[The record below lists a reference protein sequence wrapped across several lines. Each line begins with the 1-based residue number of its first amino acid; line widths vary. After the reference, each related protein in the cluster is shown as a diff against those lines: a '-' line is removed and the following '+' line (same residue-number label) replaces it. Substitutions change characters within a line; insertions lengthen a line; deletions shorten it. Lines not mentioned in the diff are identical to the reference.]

1 MPWNN
6 QSGDKDTG
14 PDKPRGPWGRGPGDS
29 GGSRPDLEAF
39 LRRGQDSLR
48 RFLPSGR
55 FTAGS
60 LAVIALAIFVL
71 WTASGIYF
79 VRPDEVGVVLRFGA
93 VSAISDSGMRYHLP
107 WPIEIA
113 YTPKVK
119 NENKISI
126 GYQTAES
133 GEETSQLSDVV
144 EESHMLTGDENIVDV
159 NFTVYWKIKDAPAF
173 LFNVP
178 APQESTI
185 KAVAESAMR
194 EVVGENQIERIQTS
208 DREPIQIR
216 VRELMQKTL
225 DSYGMGVFVT
235 RVQMQKA
242 DPPGEVISAYRDVQ
256 AARADQERKRNE
268 AEAYA
273 NTIIPQARGAAAH
286 IVQDAEAYRQQVIA
300 EASGQAK
307 RFLSIYTEYR
317 KAPEVTR
324 KRIYLESMSEMLAPA
339 NKVIVG
345 DGVKGAI
352 PYFQLPT
359 PQKTQAQSSGP
370 IVRSAPSTQVLTNG
384 GDQGSSQ

>member
-1 MPWNN
+1 MPWTNN
-6 QSGDKDTG
+6 SGDNDTG
-14 PDKPRGPWGRGPGDS
+14 SQKPRGPWGHGPDDKGS
-29 GGSRPDLEAF
+29 GGPDLEDF
-39 LRRGQDSLR
+39 LRRGQDRLR
-48 RFLPSGR
+48 GFLPSGR
-55 FTAGS
+55 FTAGT
-60 LAVIALAIFVL
+60 LGVIAAAIFAL
-71 WTASGIYF
+71 WIASGIYF

-107 WPIEIA
+107 WPIEVA

-126 GYQTAES
+126 GYLQPES
-133 GEETSQLSDVV
+133 GEEGSQLSDVV

-178 APQESTI
+178 NPQDATI

-225 DSYGMGVFVT
+225 DSYRMGVFVT

-242 DPPGEVISAYRDVQ
+242 DPPGEVIAAYRDVQ

-273 NTIIPQARGAAAH
+273 NTIIPQARGEAAH

-300 EASGQAK
+300 EAGGQSK
-307 RFLSIYTEYR
+307 RFLSVYAEYR
-317 KAPEVTR
+317 KAPDVTR
-324 KRIYLESMSEMLAPA
+324 KRIYLETMSQMLAPM

-352 PYFQLPT
+352 PYFQLPS
-359 PQKTQAQSSGP
+359 PQKPAPPPQANSA
-370 IVRSAPSTQVLTNG
+370 IRSAPVLTNG
-384 GDQGSSQ
+384 DDQGVGQ

>member
-14 PDKPRGPWGRGPGDS
+14 SQKPRGPWGHGPDDKD
-29 GGSRPDLEAF
+29 GSRPDLEEF
-39 LRRGQDSLR
+39 LRRGQDRLR
-48 RFLPSGR
+48 GLLPSGR
-55 FTAGS
+55 FTAGT
-60 LAVIALAIFVL
+60 LGVIAAAVFAL
-71 WTASGIYF
+71 WIASGVYF

-107 WPIEIA
+107 WPVEVA

-126 GYQTAES
+126 GYMQAES
-133 GEETSQLSDVV
+133 GEEGSQLSDVV

-159 NFTVYWKIKDAPAF
+159 NFTVYWKIKDASAF

-178 APQESTI
+178 NPQEATI

-225 DSYGMGVFVT
+225 DSYRMGVFVT

-273 NTIIPQARGAAAH
+273 NTIIPQARGEAAH

-307 RFLSIYTEYR
+307 RFLSIYAEYR

-324 KRIYLESMSEMLAPA
+324 KRIYLESMSDMLGPV

-345 DGVKGAI
+345 DGVKGTI
-352 PYFQLPT
+352 PYFQLPSS
-359 PQKTQAQSSGP
+359 QKPQAQPSGP
-370 IVRSAPSTQVLTNG
+370 AIRSAPVITG
-384 GDQGSSQ
+384 GDQGPGQ

>member
-1 MPWNN
+1 
-6 QSGDKDTG
+6 
-14 PDKPRGPWGRGPGDS
+14 
-29 GGSRPDLEAF
+29 L
-39 LRRGQDSLR
+39 LRRGQDRLR
-48 RFLPSGR
+48 DLLPSGR
-55 FTAGS
+55 FTAGT
-60 LAVIALAIFVL
+60 LAVIAAAVFAL
-71 WTASGIYF
+71 WVASGIYF

-107 WPIEIA
+107 WPIEVA

-126 GYQTAES
+126 GYQPAES
-133 GEETSQLSDVV
+133 GEEATQLSDVV

-178 APQESTI
+178 HPQDATI

-225 DSYGMGVFVT
+225 DSYRMGVFVT

-268 AEAYA
+268 A
-273 NTIIPQARGAAAH
+273 AH

-300 EASGQAK
+300 EASGQAR
-307 RFLSIYTEYR
+307 RFLSVYAEYR

-324 KRIYLESMSEMLAPA
+324 KRIYLESMSDMLGPV

-345 DGVKGAI
+345 DGVKGTI
-352 PYFQLPT
+352 PYFQLPSSQK
-359 PQKTQAQSSGP
+359 PQPQSSGSV
-370 IVRSAPSTQVLTNG
+370 IRSAPVITN
-384 GDQGSSQ
+384 GDQGAGQ

>member
-6 QSGDKDTG
+6 QSGNKDTG
-14 PDKPRGPWGRGPGDS
+14 AQKPRGPWSRGPES
-29 GGSRPDLEAF
+29 GGSQPDFEEF
-39 LRRGQDSLR
+39 LRRGQDRLR

-55 FTAGS
+55 FTAGT
-60 LAVIALAIFVL
+60 LAVIAAAIFAI
-71 WTASGIYF
+71 WIFSGVYF

-93 VSAISDSGMRYHLP
+93 VSAISESGMRYHWP

-119 NENKISI
+119 NENKITI
-126 GYQTAES
+126 GYQPVES
-133 GEETSQLSDVV
+133 GEQTSQLSDVV

-216 VRELMQKTL
+216 VRDLMQKTL
-225 DSYGMGVFVT
+225 DSYRMGVLVT

-273 NTIIPQARGAAAH
+273 NTIIPQARGEAAH
-286 IVQDAEAYRQQVIA
+286 IVQDAEAYRQQVVA

-307 RFLSIYTEYR
+307 RFLSIYAEYK

-345 DGVKGAI
+345 EGVKGAI
-352 PYFQLPT
+352 PYYQLPS
-359 PQKTQAQSSGP
+359 PQKTQAQPSAP
-370 IVRSAPSTQVLTNG
+370 IIRSTPSTQVLTNG
-384 GDQGSSQ
+384 GDQGGNQ